1 MFKYHKHNNKTGT
14 KAHLHK
20 SLINFSPFDM
30 RDTSYLEHLH
40 KELKLRNAREG
51 MVALRKDMIQANA
64 RSKYQNE
71 LDRLRGE
78 VQRDNLPHNTK
89 EHSIKQPKGLFFCI
103 NILTCLPNILIY
115 GNYGIGNDKFLFKI

>member
-20 SLINFSPFDM
+20 FLIIFSPFDM

-64 RSKYQNE
+64 RSNYQNE

-115 GNYGIGNDKFLFKI
+115 GNYGIGNDKSLFKI